1 MLKFFTSDLRRN
13 LTKIFCLTIGL
24 AIGLLLVAKAFV
36 EQSFDH
42 AIPEYGNMYLVTE
55 SVTRNGEF
63 SEYLSTPGAI
73 APGLKRYVPQVE
85 KATRVSTLFGS
96 LSVRTPDGKLVEADG
111 VTLAD
116 SCLFDVLRWPV
127 SIGNPKE
134 ALTVEDYCMIP
145 RSLAEKL
152 GDDV

>member
-42 AIPEYGNMYLVTE
+42 AIPEYGNVYLVRE
-55 SVTRNGEF
+55 SVVVRGEF
-63 SEYLSTPGAI
+63 REFNQTAGAI

-85 KATRVSTLFGS
+85 QASRITEMWDGS
-96 LSVRTPDGKLVEADG
+96 LKVRTPDGRDFEAEG
-111 VTLAD
+111 ITMAD

-127 SIGNPKE
+127 ICGEPQE
-134 ALTVEDYCMIP
+134 CTRIFL
-145 RSLAEKL
+145 
-152 GDDV
+152 

>member
-42 AIPEYGNMYLVTE
+42 AIPEYGNVYLVRE
-55 SVTRNGEF
+55 SVVVRGEF
-63 SEYLSTPGAI
+63 REFNQTAGAI

-85 KATRVSTLFGS
+85 QASRITEMWDGS
-96 LSVRTPDGKLVEADG
+96 LKVRPPDGRDFEAEG
-111 VTLAD
+111 ITMAD
-116 SCLFDVLRWPV
+116 SCLFDVLQ
-127 SIGNPKE
+127 
-134 ALTVEDYCMIP
+134 
-145 RSLAEKL
+145 
-152 GDDV
+152 